1 MSTATPES
9 RALYARL
16 EEVLGTEHADTLMT
30 YLPPHPATELATR
43 PDIADL
49 KADIAELKQGLD
61 RVHDRIDALHYSLA
75 DQLKTYTIVMVSA
88 LTALTAILGVTFA
101 VIFS

>member
-1 MSTATPES
+1 MATPKPETH
-9 RALYARL
+9 ALYNRL
-16 EEVLGTEHADTLMT
+16 REVLGNDHADTLMT
-30 YLPPHPATELATR
+30 YLPSQPVTELATR
-43 PDIADL
+43 ADIAD
-49 KADIAELKQGLD
+49 LKQGLD

-88 LTALTAILGVTFA
+88 LTALTAILGITFA